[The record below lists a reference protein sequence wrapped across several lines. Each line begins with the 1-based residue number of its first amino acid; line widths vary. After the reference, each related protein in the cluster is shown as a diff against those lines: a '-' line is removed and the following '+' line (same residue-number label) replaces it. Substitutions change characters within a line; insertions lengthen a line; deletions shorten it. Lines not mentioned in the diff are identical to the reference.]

1 MNPLTDQLAGYA
13 AYHRDRRNI
22 ATHLVGIPVI
32 VFAVVVLL
40 SRPVLAEPAG
50 VPITPALLAAISATV
65 WYLRLDRPLG
75 LAMAAVLAAML
86 GLAAPLAAA
95 PTGTWLG
102 WGAGLFVAGWIVQFV
117 GHVYE
122 GRKPAFVDDL
132 IGLLVGPLFVAA
144 EVAFMLGMRHPL
156 REAIERR
163 TGPTLVRRRGDAG
176 HAGAPHAVSARRP
189 TRRG

>member
-1 MNPLTDQLAGYA
+1 MKTLTDQLAGYA

-40 SRPVLAEPAG
+40 SRPALGEAAG
-50 VPITPALLAAISATV
+50 VPVTPALLAALAAGAY
-65 WYLRLDRPLG
+65 YLALDRPLG

-86 GLAAPLAAA
+86 ALAAPLAEAS
-95 PTGTWLG
+95 TGAWLG

-117 GHVYE
+117 GHAFE
-122 GRKPAFVDDL
+122 GRKPAFVDDVT
-132 IGLLVGPLFVAA
+132 GLLIGPLFVAA
-144 EVAFMLGMRHPL
+144 EVAFMVGRRGAL

-163 TGPTLVRRRGDAG
+163 AGPTRSGRRD
-176 HAGAPHAVSARRP
+176 GAAA
-189 TRRG
+189 

>member
-1 MNPLTDQLAGYA
+1 MTPLTDQLAGYA

-117 GHVYE
+117 GHWYE
-122 GRKPAFVDDL
+122 GRKPAFLDDL
-132 IGLLVGPLFVAA
+132 MGLAIGPLFVAA
-144 EVAFMLGMRHPL
+144 ELAFLLGLRGAL
-156 REAIERR
+156 REEIERR
-163 TGPTLVRRRGDAG
+163 VGPTVVRERG
-176 HAGAPHAVSARRP
+176 GATA
-189 TRRG
+189 